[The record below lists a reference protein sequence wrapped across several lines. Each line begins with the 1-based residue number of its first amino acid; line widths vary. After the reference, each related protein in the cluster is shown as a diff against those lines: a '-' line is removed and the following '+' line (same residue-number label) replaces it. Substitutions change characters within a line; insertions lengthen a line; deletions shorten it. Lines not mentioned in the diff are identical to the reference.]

1 MSRKLRRNRGP
12 NEAKSSIVRA
22 WQQGYIGVVGSKTFD
37 GVWFM
42 AYTKDHLPPHVHAF
56 YAGVQMILELDFEQ
70 RIIRLADRKDR
81 IMPRN
86 AKKSDVKRI
95 RRVADAYSD
104 MLFELW
110 EKARDEE

>member
-1 MSRKLRRNRGP
+1 
-12 NEAKSSIVRA
+12 
-22 WQQGYIGVVGSKTFD
+22 VGSKTFD

-42 AYTKDHLPPHVHAF
+42 AYVKDHVPPHVHAF
-56 YAGVQMILELDFEQ
+56 YAGVQVILELDFEQ

-104 MLFELW
+104 TLFELW

>member
-1 MSRKLRRNRGP
+1 
-12 NEAKSSIVRA
+12 
-22 WQQGYIGVVGSKTFD
+22 
-37 GVWFM
+37 
-42 AYTKDHLPPHVHAF
+42 
-56 YAGVQMILELDFEQ
+56 MILELDFEQ

-86 AKKSDVKRI
+86 AKKSDIKRI

-104 MLFELW
+104 TLFELW